1 MIAGSLG
8 IRFFF
13 RTEFVAVLN
22 TNVYLSYLV
31 ENIMVRKIHVS
42 MVIGNLITMSV
53 RIHDPNVHSN
63 KLK

>member
-1 MIAGSLG
+1 
-8 IRFFF
+8 
-13 RTEFVAVLN
+13 VVVLN